1 MSLEGTDRYQ
11 SPYEEMKRERNR
23 VNIALF
29 PGPKT
34 RVEGDYKYCSLCHRN
49 LVTFDNNTL
58 ICPNCG
64 QKREINNNNKPAAA
78 ENTGLKQ
85 KNPPISKLNT
95 FVVSSKDNSNRNK
108 KRDSD
113 TKKDLQQIV
122 GSSGGFIITDAEE
135 IEL

>member
-1 MSLEGTDRYQ
+1 
-11 SPYEEMKRERNR
+11 MKRDRNR

-49 LVTFDNNTL
+49 LVSFDDNTL

-64 QKREINNNNKPAAA
+64 RKQEINKPAA
-78 ENTGLKQ
+78 ENSGGLKQ

-95 FVVSSKDNSNRNK
+95 FAISQQQQQDKS
-108 KRDSD
+108 
-113 TKKDLQQIV
+113 TKKQKSDKQKEIQQLT
-122 GSSGGFIITDAEE
+122 GGGFITDVEE